1 VGAGN
6 FNVTPHPMTLRP
18 IAHQEGG
25 AIGDSAC
32 WRIHPSVSVAP
43 IMVSQTGVSA
53 WSAFRSGAFPVR
65 RFVRERNALGS
76 KGRSPAGDTR
86 KPPEPSPACV
96 TASLIGPFYV

>member
-1 VGAGN
+1 MGAGN

-32 WRIHPSVSVAP
+32 RRIRPSGIVAP

-53 WSAFRSGAFPVR
+53 WSAFRSGAFPAWKLV
-65 RFVRERNALGS
+65 F
-76 KGRSPAGDTR
+76 GRSRLGLKERFPAGELR
-86 KPPEPSPACV
+86 SNPGLSPAYETSV
-96 TASLIGPFYV
+96 LVGPFYG